1 MSVMNVV
8 TDLDGTICDYTH
20 RLAHLKTRDWHEFN
34 RLCVYDKPIIP
45 ILDLVQAMH
54 SYGARIYVFTARPI
68 DYYKQTKAWLNK
80 YRVPFVDIYMRP
92 TDDTRSDKAVKSDF
106 IKTFTEDKKE
116 KIHFAIDDRLV
127 ICNLFRSK
135 GIICLHARDGDDDY
149 DSNKKD

>member
-1 MSVMNVV
+1 MPVMNVV

-20 RLAHLKTRDWHEFN
+20 RLAHLKTRNWHEFN

-106 IKTFTEDKKE
+106 IKTWFPAKK
-116 KIHFAIDDRLV
+116 
-127 ICNLFRSK
+127 N
-135 GIICLHARDGDDDY
+135 
-149 DSNKKD
+149 

>member
-1 MSVMNVV
+1 MNNNLKNMRTYLVGAMDRVIDGGVGWRNAITPMLSEMGV
-8 TDLDGTICDYTH
+8 TVLNPC
-20 RLAHLKTRDWHEFN
+20 E
-34 RLCVYDKPIIP
+34 KPIESAKEGPDTRTI
-45 ILDLVQAMH
+45 
-54 SYGARIYVFTARPI
+54 I
-68 DYYKQTKAWLNK
+68 DYYKQTKLWLDK
-80 YRVPFVDIYMRP
+80 WRVPYVDIYMRP

-116 KIHFAIDDRLV
+116 KIHFAVDDRLV